1 MATSTKNKV
10 GRPVKYSQELAD
22 KIIDLI
28 LEGKSERKIG
38 AMKGMPSRRTII
50 RWKEE
55 NEEFCHRSAQ
65 ARKESSWLFDA
76 LGWEQ
81 VERLNRIADRCIKT
95 GVDLPKGYV
104 EAKKIVIQEC
114 ARQAAMRNDE
124 NFGDRKK
131 VAITGKDGKDL
142 NVAPVLV
149 IQNDLK
155 D

>member
-95 GVDLPKGYV
+95 GAGLFGRRASAARLDEFARKG
-104 EAKKIVIQEC
+104 
-114 ARQAAMRNDE
+114 
-124 NFGDRKK
+124 
-131 VAITGKDGKDL
+131 
-142 NVAPVLV
+142 
-149 IQNDLK
+149 
-155 D
+155 

>member
-1 MATSTKNKV
+1 
-10 GRPVKYSQELAD
+10 
-22 KIIDLI
+22 
-28 LEGKSERKIG
+28 
-38 AMKGMPSRRTII
+38 MKGMPSRRTII

-142 NVAPVLV
+142 NVAPVLI